1 MSYYRKKKDDQE
13 NEKKSFGVSVQ
24 NNPARVHVKHLTQ
37 SDKEGKYWT
46 GVAGRKWDEKFFLH

>member
-37 SDKEGKYWT
+37 SDKEGKY
-46 GVAGRKWDEKFFLH
+46 